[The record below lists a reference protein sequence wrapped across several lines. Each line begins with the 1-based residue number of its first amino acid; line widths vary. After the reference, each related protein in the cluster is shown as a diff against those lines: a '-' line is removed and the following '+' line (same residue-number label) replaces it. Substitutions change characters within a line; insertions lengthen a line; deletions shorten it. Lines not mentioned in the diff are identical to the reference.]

1 MTEAPQRIGR
11 YEIRRTLGTGAM
23 GVVFEAW
30 DPAHARRVALKTM
43 RHAAPGANAGDG
55 ALLDRFRRE
64 AQTAGQLAHPNIVA
78 AYEYGEDAE
87 SGRAFIAM
95 EYVEGEELKRAFE
108 RNARFP
114 LADVERIMTQLLAAL
129 EEAHAHGVVHRD
141 VKPANVFML
150 PDGGVKIGDFGIAR
164 IDSSEL
170 TQVGSV
176 LGTPSYMSPEQFMGQ
191 TVDGRSDL
199 FAAGVILY
207 QLLTGEKPFTGKL
220 AAIMQ
225 QVLKD
230 PPRPPSAHDPRLP
243 AAFDALLAKAL
254 AKRPAD
260 RFQNA
265 RAFAAAVRAA
275 VAAAPAEASTP
286 FVQRDTADGARAATS
301 PPASANGGV
310 AARSATH
317 PAAAPPAPPAP
328 PASLAAPRRS
338 AWPTVLVAGLV
349 LALLLGIAAFYLRL
363 RTPAPPAGDKLRTT
377 AAAPDRHIPA
387 PCPQNSPPE
396 SICRFPE
403 APGRA

>member
-43 RHAAPGANAGDG
+43 RRAAPGANAGDG

-64 AQTAGQLAHPNIVA
+64 AQTAGQLAHPNVVA

-220 AAIMQ
+220 ATIMQ

-301 PPASANGGV
+301 PPASANGV
-310 AARSATH
+310 AHSATH
-317 PAAAPPAPPAP
+317 PAAAPPAP
-328 PASLAAPRRS
+328 LAAPRRS
-338 AWPTVLVAGLV
+338 AWPTILVAGLV
-349 LALLLGIAAFYLRL
+349 LALILALILGVAAFYLRL
-363 RTPAPPAGDKLRTT
+363 RMPAPPVGNKLRTT
-377 AAAPDRHIPA
+377 AAAPDRRIPA

>member
-11 YEIRRTLGTGAM
+11 YEIRRTLGNGAM

-43 RHAAPGANAGDG
+43 HRAAPGADEGDG
-55 ALLDRFRRE
+55 TLLDRFRRE

-78 AYEYGEDAE
+78 AYEYGEDAD

-95 EYVEGEELKRAFE
+95 EYVEGEELKRAFDRE
-108 RNARFP
+108 ARFP
-114 LADVERIMTQLLAAL
+114 LPDVERIMTQLLAAL
-129 EEAHAHGVVHRD
+129 EQAHAHGVVHRD

-150 PDGGVKIGDFGIAR
+150 PDGSVKIGDFGIAR

-170 TQVGSV
+170 TQIGSV

-191 TVDGRSDL
+191 PVDGRSDL

-230 PPRPPSAHDPRLP
+230 QPRPPSAHDPRLP

-265 RAFAAAVRAA
+265 PAFAAAVRAA
-275 VAAAPAEASTP
+275 VAAAPREAP
-286 FVQRDTADGARAATS
+286 APLAQRSAADGVRPTPT
-301 PPASANGGV
+301 PPASSNGV
-310 AARSATH
+310 AAAR
-317 PAAAPPAPPAP
+317 PAAPQPTP
-328 PASLAAPRRS
+328 LAAPRRS
-338 AWPTVLVAGLV
+338 AWPTVLVTGLV
-349 LALLLGIAAFYLRL
+349 LALILGIAAFYLRL
-363 RTPAPPAGDKLRTT
+363 RTPAPPAGEKPRKT
-377 AAAPDRHIPA
+377 AAAPERRHPRSMPA
-387 PCPQNSPPE
+387 KLAARERLPILRCAGSAVPA
-396 SICRFPE
+396 C
-403 APGRA
+403 A

>member
-43 RHAAPGANAGDG
+43 RRAAPAGASAGEDE
-55 ALLDRFRRE
+55 LLDRFRRK
-64 AQTAGQLAHPNIVA
+64 AQTAGQLAHPNVVA

-176 LGTPSYMSPEQFMGQ
+176 LATPSYMSPEQFMGQ

-230 PPRPPSAHDPRLP
+230 PPRPPSAHNPHLP

-265 RAFAAAVRAA
+265 RAFAAAVHAA
-275 VAAAPAEASTP
+275 VAAAPAEASNP

-301 PPASANGGV
+301 PPASANGV
-310 AARSATH
+310 AAARSAIH
-317 PAAAPPAPPAP
+317 PAAAPPAPP
-328 PASLAAPRRS
+328 AAPRRS

-349 LALLLGIAAFYLRL
+349 LALILGIAAFYLRL

-387 PCPQNSPPE
+387 PCPQTSQLE
-396 SICRFPE
+396 SICRCSE